1 MELRRPE
8 EAVPEGSEPCPSN
21 SWLDSFLGR
30 KLQAMG
36 RGLGSPALMN
46 LPSGSVQGLFLQKEV
61 APPTNWLVSGP
72 GKGQE
77 L

>member
-36 RGLGSPALMN
+36 RGLGSPALRISPGTV
-46 LPSGSVQGLFLQKEV
+46 LAEGSSS
-61 APPTNWLVSGP
+61 PTNWLASGP